1 MTDEKAIDL
10 IKSECYVF
18 NPLDFDRTVLINTA
32 LDRAIESM
40 KWIPISDKLPELKR
54 DVLVFL
60 KNGRFFVCAL
70 FPGSAGQKYWWI
82 GEEEI
87 HFLFDDVVAWRPL
100 PDPYKAE
107 SKLDGYPIDIDKA
120 VEHYEGTLATLKGID
135 LEVDT

>member
-1 MTDEKAIDL
+1 MTDEKAIEV
-10 IKSECYVF
+10 IKSECYVS
-18 NPLDFDRTVLINTA
+18 NLLDLDKTVMINTA

-100 PDPYKAE
+100 PDPYK
-107 SKLDGYPIDIDKA
+107 
-120 VEHYEGTLATLKGID
+120 
-135 LEVDT
+135 EVDG